1 MMLFTYNKIFKK
13 RTCLFTQNVLYIHI
27 YFLKM
32 KPLQIH
38 EFYIINICTCMHTPT
53 HMAKSFHLYRTYI
66 HKAQCPRH
74 TFLTWKAY

>member
-53 HMAKSFHLYRTYI
+53 HMAKSFICIGPTYI
-66 HKAQCPRH
+66 KNSVIG
-74 TFLTWKAY
+74 TLF